1 MEQISIGT
9 SGLTTSRIDAAAKV
23 EIDAIL
29 QHCVTD
35 PVSPEFTAPPARRPS
50 DQGVRRHA

>member
-35 PVSPEFTAPPARRPS
+35 PVSPEFTAPARRPS